1 MDELLNEIYH
11 IVEENLDPA
20 FRADPQY
27 KCCSDKVE
35 RLWDQIAANLGQ
47 GGNTRLNDFM
57 NAWAD
62 EDDFWRRPCSD
73 KHWCWAS
80 LWAGWR
86 VNRPFDWPCGR

>member
-35 RLWDQIAANLGQ
+35 RLWDQIAADLGQ

-62 EDDFWRRPCSD
+62 EDDFWRQAMFRQT
-73 KHWCWAS
+73 
-80 LWAGWR
+80 LELGITL
-86 VNRPFDWPCGR
+86 GRLEG